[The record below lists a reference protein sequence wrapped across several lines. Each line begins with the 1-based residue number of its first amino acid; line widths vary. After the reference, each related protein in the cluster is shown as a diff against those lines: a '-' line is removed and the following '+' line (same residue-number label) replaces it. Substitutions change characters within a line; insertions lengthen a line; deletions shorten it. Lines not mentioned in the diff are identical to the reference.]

1 MSRQRNQEIEVKF
14 TCDAAT
20 LSRVLQADVL
30 RASGSHQE
38 RLLRATYYD
47 TADVRLKKAR
57 AVLRVRT
64 TDGKDPVLCFKSMA
78 PDQAT
83 SFQRSEIEVP
93 TPQGLV
99 DISLFDSPTAKLL
112 KRLSGTKPLVAQFDV
127 DVKRQT
133 FCVTHRQAKI
143 EISADVG
150 EVKSPRKTAPI
161 LELELELKSGEEA
174 SLYDLALHLAREF
187 SLSLSFMTKSDRG
200 FRLLGKAEDI
210 PLVSKLPELS
220 PDMSLD
226 DVIRLCLSHAVY
238 HFTFNWHAPM
248 VEHSPDAIHQMRI
261 ALRKLRTFV
270 SVFSTSFECHEFDD
284 MKRQAGAIAQSL
296 GNARSLDVLDEA
308 LPDLILSA
316 KLTKRDEGLLHKILA
331 KQRSTAAGEI
341 SRLFLSAPVTQFVLQ
356 AQHIITA
363 RVWNPSGA
371 VDFSKGTPRSSQDF
385 AIHALSKLRAR
396 VLKRGR
402 KFENLSMEQLHSVR
416 LSLKALNNVSTAF
429 AGLISNT
436 RDAKDFD
443 DARLRL
449 QQGLGRLNDSVFSLR
464 FFEELAESEDG
475 ATKAAAKILIR
486 KLKKDQA
493 SLKLKLHKR
502 WKSFKK
508 AKPHWV

>member
-20 LSRVLQADVL
+20 LSRVLQAEVL
-30 RASGSHQE
+30 QASGSHQE
-38 RLLRATYYD
+38 RLLRAAYYD
-47 TADVRLKKAR
+47 TSDLRLRKAR
-57 AVLRVRT
+57 AILRVRT
-64 TDGKDPVLCFKSMA
+64 TEGKDPVLCFKSMA

-93 TPQGLV
+93 TPQGLM
-99 DISLFDSPTAKLL
+99 DISLFDAPTAKLL

-133 FCVTHRQAKI
+133 FDVTHRQAKI

-187 SLSLSFMTKSDRG
+187 PLSLSFMTKSERG

-238 HFTFNWHAPM
+238 HFTFSWPAPM
-248 VEHSPDAIHQMRI
+248 MEHSPEAIHQMRI

-270 SVFSTSFECHEFDD
+270 SVFSTSFECQDFDD

-341 SRLFLSAPVTQFVLQ
+341 SRLSLSAPVTQFVLQ

-363 RVWNPSGA
+363 RSWNPSGA
-371 VDFSKGTPRSSQDF
+371 VDFSPRSSQDF
-385 AIHALSKLRAR
+385 AMHALSKLRAR

-402 KFENLSMEQLHSVR
+402 KFETLSMEQLHSVR

-464 FFEELAESEDG
+464 FFEELAESEDS
-475 ATKAAAKILIR
+475 ATKAASKILIR
-486 KLKKDQA
+486 KLKKNQA

-508 AKPHWV
+508 AKPDWV